1 VRLHRADFRYL
12 RSYDGCMAP
21 GTDEPSRRPVA
32 ELRQEAVARLDA
44 LIEAAT
50 GAGAELRS
58 YQSALEASRA
68 PFASGGSS
76 SEMGPLANVAT
87 VRSTL
92 NDQLDDARGAFRLAV
107 WRLLNA
113 DGMTITDIAG
123 AWGVSRQLVSRELA
137 KTTNLG

>member
-1 VRLHRADFRYL
+1 MAHGTPEPPHDPLVQL
-12 RSYDGCMAP
+12 REQA
-21 GTDEPSRRPVA
+21 A
-32 ELRQEAVARLDA
+32 ARLDA
-44 LIEAAT
+44 LIEAAA
-50 GAGAELRS
+50 GANAELRS
-58 YQSALEASRA
+58 YQFALEESRA
-68 PFASGGSS
+68 PFASVGSAS
-76 SEMGPLANVAT
+76 DTGPLANVAT

-92 NDQLDDARGAFRLAV
+92 NDQLARLDDARGAFRVAV